1 MKKRL
6 LKNAIAMVMAIAL
19 IMGEGGSVL
28 AAVSDN
34 HAVAEIAEESTE
46 EASSEEM
53 GEEEV
58 LPTEETEETDGPS
71 TAAAEEEN
79 PEEDSPV
86 EDSTGETETSSETIL
101 EEVDKENMPFPGLPD
116 GYRLTAAQKADKIEL
131 SAYVGEITEL
141 EEAVDYVEN
150 EIMVEAATREEAEEY
165 ARAFGGTLIDYFSNV
180 ALIMLEDKPGT
191 GAVSVVK
198 AVAAS
203 AQADTLLPAAWP
215 NYYRYIQTAK
225 EDPFYGNH
233 PSLIS
238 GITMLSAVNRHGL
251 PEKPVKELRLPYW
264 IRGLSLATRT

>member
-1 MKKRL
+1 MRKRL

-34 HAVAEIAEESTE
+34 HAVAEIAEASTE

-58 LPTEETEETDGPS
+58 LPTEETEETDEPS
-71 TAAAEEEN
+71 TAAGEEESTEEEN

-86 EDSTGETETSSETIL
+86 EDGAGETETSSETML

-150 EIMVEAATREEAEEY
+150 EIMVEAAAREEAE
-165 ARAFGGTLIDYFSNV
+165 
-180 ALIMLEDKPGT
+180 
-191 GAVSVVK
+191 
-198 AVAAS
+198 
-203 AQADTLLPAAWP
+203 
-215 NYYRYIQTAK
+215 
-225 EDPFYGNH
+225 
-233 PSLIS
+233 
-238 GITMLSAVNRHGL
+238 
-251 PEKPVKELRLPYW
+251 
-264 IRGLSLATRT
+264 